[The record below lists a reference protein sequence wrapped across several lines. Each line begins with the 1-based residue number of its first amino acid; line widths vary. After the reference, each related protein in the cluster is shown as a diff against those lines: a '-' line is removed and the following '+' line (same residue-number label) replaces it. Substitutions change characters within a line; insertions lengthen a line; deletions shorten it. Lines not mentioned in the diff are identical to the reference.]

1 VKHKSLLTVAG
12 GALAL
17 TLALTACSDTSSGE
31 EASTSPAQTQSEPDS
46 ADEVDEAHNDA
57 DVMFA
62 QMMIVHHEGA
72 IEMADL
78 AIEQAESPDVQ
89 DLAEQISAAQGP
101 EIDRMTSWLEAWGE
115 DVAPMEG
122 MDHGD
127 GMDMDG
133 MSQAEAMEQLGSL
146 SGAEFDRRFL
156 VLMTAHHQGAVEMS
170 QEQISAGQNPQAIEL
185 AETIIADQEAEITE
199 MEQLLGTL

>member
-1 VKHKSLLTVAG
+1 MKHKSLLTVAG

-17 TLALTACSDTSSGE
+17 TLALTACSDPGSGE
-31 EASTSPAQTQSEPDS
+31 EVSTSPAQTQTEADS
-46 ADEVDEAHNDA
+46 AGEVDEEHNDA

-115 DVAPMEG
+115 EVTPMEG
-122 MDHGD
+122 MDHG

-133 MSQAEAMEQLGSL
+133 MSQDEAMEQLSSM
-146 SGAEFDRRFL
+146 SGTEFDRRFL

-185 AETIIADQEAEITE
+185 AETIIADQEVEIAE
-199 MEQLLGTL
+199 MERLLGTL